1 MTTGAASSSN
11 SDTSPNKKK
20 GWPRGRKRRLMPKDN
35 NAPKGPLSGY
45 MLFMNEQREILK
57 QSEKKLGFQE
67 TNKIVAQKWSQ
78 LEGSEK
84 QKYLEAAEADKG
96 RYQQEVEEYKK
107 TDTYKKFVENQKEKN
122 NAKRAKK
129 ESSSNSNSIING
141 KVLTN
146 TTISVDMSANNSVL
160 EIPIFTEE
168 FLNHNKIR
176 EAELRQLR
184 KSNTEYEEQNT
195 ILQKHVESMRSAV
208 EKLES
213 ETNQQ
218 HTKNAS
224 LKQHLNTLRRNLT
237 NAFSTVSIPGTNETP
252 TEETVDNYISKLH
265 SLLTSNPQ
273 QHPKLVQNV
282 KQIVSNLPNN

>member
-1 MTTGAASSSN
+1 MVTNIFRVIVINQHLFHILKAESFQYSGQKQVPPKRYGISVEALNILIVKVLLGIHIKGKRIKAYILPNWLNQCVQCYLVMTTGAASSSN

-129 ESSSNSNSIING
+129 ESSSNSNKCQRIIVYW
-141 KVLTN
+141 KYQYSLRK
-146 TTISVDMSANNSVL
+146 
-160 EIPIFTEE
+160 

-195 ILQKHVESMRSAV
+195 ILQKHVESMR
-208 EKLES
+208 
-213 ETNQQ
+213 
-218 HTKNAS
+218 
-224 LKQHLNTLRRNLT
+224 
-237 NAFSTVSIPGTNETP
+237 NE
-252 TEETVDNYISKLH
+252 
-265 SLLTSNPQ
+265 
-273 QHPKLVQNV
+273 
-282 KQIVSNLPNN
+282 